1 MIHIPLDLVVGDFRV
16 YLRGRDMLVT
26 EHLRYRL
33 DRNALRQADRRG
45 ERVPRNMRGQIGCNP
60 CPPGYRSQRPDRRTT
75 AFDRKNSLARLR
87 EATVSLYQFP
97 RDGQQLHLELRTR
110 FLPSVDNP
118 HIPVGVCMQIVVGQ
132 LLYVRIGQTY
142 ERTEYEDV
150 SDDNRFI
157 VRQVYFH
164 DLAYLVLV
172 QKAPFAGLR
181 CNPYVRKRVDGYP
194 TFVEGHVNHSMQF
207 F

>member
-45 ERVPRNMRGQIGCNP
+45 ERVPSYVRGGNERKSGTA
-60 CPPGYRSQRPDRRTT
+60 GYRLQRYSERVISR
-75 AFDRKNSLARLR
+75 DRKNSPVRRR
-87 EATVSLYQFP
+87 EAAVFLHQLACD
-97 RDGQQLHLELRTR
+97 RQQLNPELRTR
-110 FLPSVDNP
+110 FLPLVDDP
-118 HIPVGVCMQIVVGQ
+118 HIPVAVRVYIVAGQ
-132 LLYVRIGQTY
+132 FPYVRIGQTR
-142 ERTEYEDV
+142 ERAEYEDV
-150 SDDNRFI
+150 PHDGRLI